1 MIDGLRI
8 NSFCIFSLLHNTNKP
23 VLALVCCCGLTVIVW
38 RAEGVV
44 GHAPARWEDDKVCN
58 GHTWACGFGSQHSE
72 DGGILSE
79 IKKHMFLRSRLH
91 VYSL

>member
-1 MIDGLRI
+1 MIDGLQI
-8 NSFCIFSLLHNTNKP
+8 NSFCIFSLLQDTNKP
-23 VLALVCCCGLTVIVW
+23 ALARVYCCGLTVIVW

-44 GHAPARWEDDKVCN
+44 GHTPARWEDDKVSN

-79 IKKHMFLRSRLH
+79 IKKYMFLRPRPH